1 MWKLCGEKKTRK
13 TLCGNYVEIKIAN
26 FAKSRILER
35 HANATYYKHAD
46 VKKLAKNLIL

>member
-1 MWKLCGEKKTRK
+1 MRRKKTARK

-26 FAKSRILER
+26 FAKSGILER